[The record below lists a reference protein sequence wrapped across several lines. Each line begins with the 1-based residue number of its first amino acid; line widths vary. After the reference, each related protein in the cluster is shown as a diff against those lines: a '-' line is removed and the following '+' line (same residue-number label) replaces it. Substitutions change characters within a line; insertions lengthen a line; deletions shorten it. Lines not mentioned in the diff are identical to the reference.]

1 MNFVGDVHVIKDNL
15 FDVPPLFELIRRAA
29 GTDAREM
36 YKVFNMGHRMEIYVP
51 AEAAERI
58 IAISESMGVPAK
70 IIGRVEEANAK
81 RLTLATPYG
90 TFDY

>member
-1 MNFVGDVHVIKDNL
+1 MC
-15 FDVPPLFELIRRAA
+15 RRCSSSSAENRVQMH
-29 GTDAREM
+29 ARCTRSSIWDTVWK
-36 YKVFNMGHRMEIYVP
+36 YTFP

-70 IIGRVEEANAK
+70 IIGRVEETNAK